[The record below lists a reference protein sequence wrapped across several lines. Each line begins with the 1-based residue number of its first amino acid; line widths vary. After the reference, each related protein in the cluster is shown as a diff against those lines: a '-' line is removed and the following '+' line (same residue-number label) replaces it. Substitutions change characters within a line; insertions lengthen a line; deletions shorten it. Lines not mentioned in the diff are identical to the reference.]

1 MTQRSLSVLLLAL
14 GFAWGIPAY
23 AVNGSSIEVGSGDDS
38 TKQVRVGL
46 RWNWD
51 KRWSIGQSWNAT
63 GFWEANLGYWDG
75 DGAGAKSLWDIGIT
89 PVFRLSP
96 NGSNFFLEGAIGA
109 HFLSETR
116 INNRR
121 IFGSSFNFG
130 DHIGFGWTFGEK
142 NRYEIGYR
150 LQHLSNAGLSDPN
163 DGINFHQI
171 RFGYNY

>member
-63 GFWEANLGYWDG
+63 GFWESQPGLLGW
-75 DGAGAKSLWDIGIT
+75 
-89 PVFRLSP
+89 
-96 NGSNFFLEGAIGA
+96 
-109 HFLSETR
+109 
-116 INNRR
+116 RR
-121 IFGSSFNFG
+121 RRRQEPLGHRHHPRSSV
-130 DHIGFGWTFGEK
+130 
-142 NRYEIGYR
+142 
-150 LQHLSNAGLSDPN
+150 
-163 DGINFHQI
+163 
-171 RFGYNY
+171 

>member
-1 MTQRSLSVLLLAL
+1 MTKRALSVLLLGL
-14 GFAWGIPAY
+14 GLASGHPAH
-23 AVNGSSIEVGSGDDS
+23 AVNGSSIELGTGDDS
-38 TKQVRVGL
+38 TQQVRVGV

-63 GFWEANLGYWDG
+63 GFWEASLGYWDG
-75 DGAGAKSLWDIGIT
+75 DGAGAKGLWDIGFT

-109 HFLSETR
+109 HLLSETR

-121 IFGSSFNFG
+121 VFGSSFNFG
-130 DHIGFGWTFGEK
+130 DHVGFGWAFGEK

-150 LQHLSNAGLSDPN
+150 FQHLSNASLADPN

-171 RFGYNY
+171 RFGFNY